1 MSPADRME
9 PLERRYRRL
18 LRLLPADHRATR
30 GEELLGL
37 LIDLD
42 EGRTRPSLRQAA
54 GVFGLAL
61 RLRVPRA
68 ASLLFAAF
76 LVAYSTA
83 VLATVY
89 DVSTTTMTVSVDSRF
104 PVHNV
109 TLALLIPNVLRLG
122 VAVSWIIGARRTAV
136 AVFATLLAYSLFNS
150 GPNLLL
156 FDVAVL
162 VVLGAAVAL
171 RWPAPRPR
179 VVLLATIPLAMLL
192 WTLTAAV
199 GNHVAYGGLPFLV
212 THFGGLPSITV
223 VVALIGAIGGLVSR
237 RTSGSRSQPSG
248 PQDEPTPATG

>member
-1 MSPADRME
+1 MNPPDQMG

-18 LRLLPADHRATR
+18 LRLLPADHRTTR

-61 RLRVPRA
+61 RLRLPRA

-83 VLATVY
+83 VLDTVY
-89 DVSTTTMTVSVDSRF
+89 NISTGATTVAFDSRL

-109 TLALLIPNVLRLG
+109 TLALLIPTVLRLG
-122 VAVSWIIGARRTAV
+122 LAVSWIIGARRTAV
-136 AVFATLLAYSLFNS
+136 AVFAALLAHSLLNV
-150 GPNLLL
+150 GPNLLR
-156 FDVAVL
+156 FDALVL
-162 VVLGAAVAL
+162 VVLGVAVAL

-192 WTLTAAV
+192 WTLTAAA
-199 GNHVAYGGLPFLV
+199 GSHSGYGGLPFLV
-212 THFGGLPSITV
+212 ANFGGMPSITV
-223 VVALIGAIGGLVSR
+223 VVALIGAIGGRLSR
-237 RTSGSRSQPSG
+237 RTSTSGSDLSG
-248 PQDEPTPATG
+248 PRDEPAPATG